1 VLGWDMWWEDGDF
14 FLQGPEWKVSWI
26 GTFVDSDYGVA
37 CDGCLDIRKGGL
49 SGKKGGRYE
58 F

>member
-1 VLGWDMWWEDGDF
+1 MLGWDMWWEDGDF

-37 CDGCLDIRKGGL
+37 CDGCLHIRRGG
-49 SGKKGGRYE
+49 
-58 F
+58 